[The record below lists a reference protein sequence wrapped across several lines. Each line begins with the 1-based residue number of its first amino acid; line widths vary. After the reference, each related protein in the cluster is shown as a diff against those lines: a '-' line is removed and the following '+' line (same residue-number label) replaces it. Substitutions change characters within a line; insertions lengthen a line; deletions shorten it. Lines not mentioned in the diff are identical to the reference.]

1 MQRKCQSCQASSY
14 ASDDI
19 AQKLREKKGVGSP
32 LPSTIQAKM
41 EQGFGTDF
49 SRVRVHTGTE
59 AAQLNQQLGAKA
71 FTYGPDVYFNQG
83 EYQPASSEGQ
93 RLLAHELTHVV
104 QQNRSVEQ
112 KIMRVPRPTAPADLN
127 AYSAATRRTIVFDVP
142 APVPR
147 QDLQDHFDPNIDETP
162 RAGFDIDYIFPGTL
176 SGITWLQKPLK
187 SIARAQFKL
196 MGRDTDPVLVNTLII
211 LPLNL
216 SSCQNSSATPPT
228 PSPNTRFRMTCTE
241 FDRTGRGAS
250 AIRNVQ
256 IIIEDIGQPTAVP
269 NAGETEVQRIR
280 RFNQDYGINRA
291 SMVGFTDSDF
301 NRLLLA
307 MSRVP
312 HHILLGIRDIPFE
325 RGAGSK
331 GPGGEAAK
339 YSFTRSGSTITRRI
353 TVFSDA
359 LSTNTQELAF
369 LMTHELGH
377 AIAFRPRESATPG
390 TDLSA
395 VTGRGS
401 FRAAAN
407 SDGGLTRAITT
418 YGATGWGEYFAET
431 FRMYINHPDTL
442 QIVRPNVYQYFLTN
456 FPMAAPASP
465 STPAQ
470 QGQPTQQTPN

>member
-269 NAGETEVQRIR
+269 NAGVLGDSIRIMGLTEPVWSDLPIVILIGYSWQCRGCLTISCWA
-280 RFNQDYGINRA
+280 FGI
-291 SMVGFTDSDF
+291 F
-301 NRLLLA
+301 
-307 MSRVP
+307 P
-312 HHILLGIRDIPFE
+312 
-325 RGAGSK
+325 SK
-331 GPGGEAAK
+331 GVQEAK
-339 YSFTRSGSTITRRI
+339 
-353 TVFSDA
+353 V
-359 LSTNTQELAF
+359 
-369 LMTHELGH
+369 LGVKRQNIH
-377 AIAFRPRESATPG
+377 LPE
-390 TDLSA
+390 
-395 VTGRGS
+395 VV
-401 FRAAAN
+401 
-407 SDGGLTRAITT
+407 
-418 YGATGWGEYFAET
+418 
-431 FRMYINHPDTL
+431 
-442 QIVRPNVYQYFLTN
+442 VR
-456 FPMAAPASP
+456 
-465 STPAQ
+465 
-470 QGQPTQQTPN
+470 